1 MTKPLPYYEVH
12 GDTGPYLLL
21 VHGMLSGRSQWLEN
35 IDALKQ
41 ICRPVILE
49 LWGHGRSASPES
61 SDLYRHSAY
70 IDCFERIRDE
80 IGINDWFVCGQSFG
94 ATLTF
99 RYVVA
104 YPERIKGHIFTNSVS
119 AFGGVDS
126 SAESQKIIHEQA
138 ALIDLHGRSIL
149 EQMSIH
155 PKNARRL
162 PEATRNALLRDA
174 DILNPGGIA
183 HTLRHVA
190 DSSVAD
196 ILFQVTVPNLLV
208 CGTREK
214 AFAQGRKIA
223 EERISNL
230 DVVTADVGHAVNIQ
244 ASDIFNK
251 AVIEFIHQ
259 HEN

>member
-1 MTKPLPYYEVH
+1 MPLPYYEVH
-12 GDTGPYLLL
+12 GDEGPCLLL

-49 LWGHGRSASPES
+49 LWGHGRSASPKS

-70 IDCFERIRDE
+70 IDFFEQIRE
-80 IGINDWFVCGQSFG
+80 KIGIDTWFVCGQSFG

-99 RYVVA
+99 RYA
-104 YPERIKGHIFTNSVS
+104 AACPERIKGHIFTNSVS

-126 SAESQKIIHEQA
+126 SAENQQRIREQA
-138 ALIDLHGRSIL
+138 TLITSQGRSIL
-149 EQMSIH
+149 EQMPIH

-162 PEATRNALLRDA
+162 PEATRDALLRDA
-174 DILNPGGIA
+174 DILDPGGVA
-183 HTLRHVA
+183 NTLQHVA
-190 DSSVAD
+190 DSSVTN
-196 ILFQVTVPNLLV
+196 ILSQVTMPNLLV

-214 AFAQGRKIA
+214 PFARGLEIA
-223 EERISNL
+223 KEHIANL
-230 DVVTADVGHAVNIQ
+230 EIVTADVGHAVNIQ

-251 AVIEFIHQ
+251 AVTGFIQ
-259 HEN
+259 GLEN